1 MTLCVLMATYND
13 EKYIAA
19 ALDSILSQ
27 TYGDFELLVI
37 NDGSSD
43 GTEGILREYA
53 RKDGRVRVVLCDK
66 NTGLASALNLGLRET
81 GADLVAR
88 MDADDVALP
97 DRLEKQM
104 EYLAAH
110 PEIDVLGTFCED
122 IDEFGDR
129 TGRIRR
135 MPLGSEK
142 NAALVWTNPVI
153 HPTIMFRRDR
163 IMRLGGY
170 NATLR
175 RRQDYDLWFRV
186 IAAGMKIDN
195 IPEVLLLYRETA
207 DTYRK
212 NGVRAMWDQAN
223 IGLKGCRKVSAKPLA
238 YLGVLFPLLTSLM
251 PLTWRRAAKRA
262 LTTVDPRGR

>member
-1 MTLCVLMATYND
+1 MKLCVLMATYND
-13 EKYIAA
+13 ERYIAA

-27 TYGDFELLVI
+27 TYGNFELLVV

-43 GTEGILREYA
+43 GTAAILHEYSS
-53 RKDGRVRVVLCDK
+53 KDDRVRTVDCDK
-66 NTGLASALNLGLRET
+66 NTGLASALNLGLRHTVAE
-81 GADLVAR
+81 LVAR

-97 DRLEKQM
+97 DRLEKQV
-104 EYLAAH
+104 EYLEAH
-110 PEIDVLGTFCED
+110 PEIDVLGTFSED
-122 IDEFGDR
+122 IDDLGNR

-135 MPLGSEK
+135 MPLGAEK

-170 NATLR
+170 NGALR

-186 IAAGMKIDN
+186 VAAGMKIDN
-195 IPEVLLLYRETA
+195 IPEVLLLYRETV

-212 NGVRAMWDQAN
+212 NGPRAMWEQAK
-223 IGLKGCRKVSAKPLA
+223 IGLRGCRMVHARPLA
-238 YLGVLFPLLTSLM
+238 YLGVVFPFLASLM
-251 PLTWRRAAKRA
+251 PLTWRRIAKRT
-262 LTTVDPRGR
+262 LLSVDPRGR